1 MYSNYGNSAKT
12 SCKFRNSHEVA
23 LSAKFFQVWLT
34 RNIVVPP
41 RLVLQNK
48 MGMPDYW
55 VVLMN
60 INIFR
65 NVHEGV
71 TDLVTPNTHSTKQG
85 CSLRNQQKPP
95 VTHVKQMTSQRS
107 HTQLPFIFSA
117 SRRLWR
123 RKARASINWNINL
136 GGERPEPSR
145 KSGAWVCY
153 WHVSLLPQM
162 EGVLGD
168 SLFPSPVGGAKGSK
182 LGYCSRLGSGFS
194 RLQHSLTFIPRM
206 VNLACL

>member
-34 RNIVVPP
+34 RNIVAPP

-95 VTHVKQMTSQRS
+95 CNSCEADGKSKIPYPAPFYLLSKQEAMEEEGKSIHKLEHQ
-107 HTQLPFIFSA
+107 PG
-117 SRRLWR
+117 WR
-123 RKARASINWNINL
+123 EAGTK
-136 GGERPEPSR
+136 
-145 KSGAWVCY
+145 
-153 WHVSLLPQM
+153 
-162 EGVLGD
+162 
-168 SLFPSPVGGAKGSK
+168 
-182 LGYCSRLGSGFS
+182 
-194 RLQHSLTFIPRM
+194 
-206 VNLACL
+206 